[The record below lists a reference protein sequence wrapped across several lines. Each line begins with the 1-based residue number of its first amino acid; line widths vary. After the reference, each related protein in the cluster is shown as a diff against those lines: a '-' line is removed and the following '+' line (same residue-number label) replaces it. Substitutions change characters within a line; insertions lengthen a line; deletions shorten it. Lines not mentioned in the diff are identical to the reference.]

1 MVKILLWFILFILSW
16 PIAILVLLLYPIIW
30 LIMLPFRL
38 VGITVGGIFAL
49 LKTIIYLPARLLGHR
64 G

>member
-1 MVKILLWFILFILSW
+1 MVKVLLWLILFVLSW
-16 PIAILVLLLYPIIW
+16 PIAILVLLLYPLIW
-30 LIMLPFRL
+30 LVMLPFRL
-38 VGITVGGIFAL
+38 LGITVSGIFAL